1 MYTDYKELGKRIAK
15 RRKELKLKQSEVNS
29 LAGLSDKYLSNI
41 ERGVSVPSIDVLMRL
56 CAVLKITPDSLLI
69 GTENMENMG
78 NVGKIAAMKVNNM
91 SRGQQMLALSMLD
104 WIEQQKI

>member
-15 RRKELKLKQSEVNS
+15 RRKELKMKQQEVNEQ
-29 LAGLSDKYLSNI
+29 AGLSDKYLSNI

-104 WIEQQKI
+104 WIEQQKL

>member
-15 RRKELKLKQSEVNS
+15 RRKELKMKQQEVNEQ
-29 LAGLSDKYLSNI
+29 AGLSDKYLSNI

-91 SRGQQMLALSMLD
+91 SRGQQMLALSMLE

>member
-29 LAGLSDKYLSNI
+29 RAGLSDKYLSNI

>member
-15 RRKELKLKQSEVNS
+15 RRKELKMKQQEVNEQ
-29 LAGLSDKYLSNI
+29 AGLSDKYLSNI